1 MARGNQKLAPS
12 LGPAGG
18 SDVRDTTARPRHKLP
33 RNSTFL
39 PSWSG
44 SGGLEKQAGEGPTQ
58 IGIQVAPSNLP
69 ARPTT
74 ATLNPSECH
83 PSNPNPS
90 IPSIPSIPLTRLSNC
105 RRRCQSMPSRLPT
118 CSSLPHSSLQGQMQL
133 LDGVCRP
140 PTRSYS
146 SLTWSDPR
154 RRPRQSTGRQG
165 AQSRGTCPRPNH
177 AKTTINARSIEHDI
191 PRSLLPYYP

>member
-1 MARGNQKLAPS
+1 MGEREKWEKLQPHPLFPFSLAAQPKATLPRKLREMARGSQKLAPS

-58 IGIQVAPSNLP
+58 IGMQVAPSNLP

-90 IPSIPSIPLTRLSNC
+90 IPSIPLNRLSNC

-140 PTRSYS
+140 
-146 SLTWSDPR
+146 D
-154 RRPRQSTGRQG
+154 
-165 AQSRGTCPRPNH
+165 AVVF
-177 AKTTINARSIEHDI
+177 
-191 PRSLLPYYP
+191 